1 MKWNREFAVWQA
13 VRGLEA
19 GECYRQLCI
28 LNVPLWLQSE
38 RRELEAS
45 MTADRDRLRCG
56 VPRFQARGPGG
67 TRVGTEGTRKVTR
80 TGDVFRNEAPED
92 PRIDRIW
99 EAC

>member
-1 MKWNREFAVWQA
+1 
-13 VRGLEA
+13 
-19 GECYRQLCI
+19 
-28 LNVPLWLQSE
+28 
-38 RRELEAS
+38 
-45 MTADRDRLRCG
+45 MTADGDCLGRG
-56 VPRFQARGPGG
+56 VPGFQARGTGG